1 MLHSFKEKG
10 IAYSIRPVTLDD
22 AQFIIDVRLE
32 DAERNKYVH
41 KISRDLNLQVDWLN
55 RYFNTSDDYYF
66 LVENNLTGEKEG
78 LISIYNVKD
87 GAAEL
92 GRWVIKKGS
101 MATIESIQLA
111 YKFAFEKLN
120 LVEVYTKTIQ
130 DNALVVEFHK
140 SIGAKTK
147 EILINEFTIDGQS
160 YNAVWQFVD
169 REHYFSF
176 VNFGLEEK
184 LLKIFQRN
192 LKIALGGFEFHHI
205 GIATK
210 NIEKEFKSY
219 AMLGYT
225 KEAWFDSDTNQGVK
239 GLFITAKNQPRLE
252 LLENLE
258 GSNTLDYWLKQ
269 GIKLYHF
276 GYMVNDIDK
285 AFDIFTVK
293 LGAKVVSPMKISQF
307 FGKRICFVVLKNMF
321 VVELIER

>member
-147 EILINEFTIDGQS
+147 EILINEFTIDGQN

-176 VNFGLEEK
+176 VNSGLEEK

-219 AMLGYT
+219 AMLGYI
-225 KEAWFDSDTNQGVK
+225 KEAWFDSDINQGVK

-307 FGKRICFVVLKNMF
+307 FEKRICFVVLKNMF

>member
-22 AQFIIDVRLE
+22 AQFIIDIRLE
-32 DAERNKYVH
+32 DSERNKYIH
-41 KISRDLNLQVDWLN
+41 KISRDLKLQINWLN
-55 RYFNTSDDYYF
+55 KYFKSPDDYYF
-66 LVENNLTGEKEG
+66 VVENNLTGEKEG

-92 GRWVIKKGS
+92 GRWVVKKGS

-147 EILINEFTIDGQS
+147 EILINEFTIDGQN
-160 YNAVWQFVD
+160 YNAVWQFID
-169 REHYFSF
+169 RDNYFSC
-176 VNFGLEEK
+176 VSFGLEEK
-184 LLKIFQRN
+184 SIKIFQRN
-192 LKIALGGFEFHHI
+192 LKVALGNFEFHHI

-210 NIEKEFKSY
+210 NIEKEFKTY

-225 KEAWFDSDTNQGVK
+225 KEAFFDGDINQGVK

-321 VVELIER
+321 

>member
-140 SIGAKTK
+140 SIGAKTR

-176 VNFGLEEK
+176 VNSGLEEK

-219 AMLGYT
+219 AMLGYI
-225 KEAWFDSDTNQGVK
+225 KEAWFDSDINQGVK

-258 GSNTLDYWLKQ
+258 GSNTLNYWLKQ

-321 VVELIER
+321 VVELIEE

>member
-66 LVENNLTGEKEG
+66 VVENNLTGEKEG

-225 KEAWFDSDTNQGVK
+225 KEAWFDSDINQGVK

-321 VVELIER
+321 VVELIEE